1 MNLESDGLSVQCYL
15 RPKPLGKVRR
25 RLQEVRYPSVQ
36 QSVMDLSHN
45 ESARLATDA
54 LLDGGLEAYQQ
65 TLTREGEVDFL
76 SMEEKDYIL
85 AKCRSS
91 EVTEPGEES
100 EGCADRGSTSGE
112 SQTYLPMDTD
122 SNPPELDHGWPVAD
136 WSYHLRGMPSVEVF
150 FQSNRSACMK
160 DLLRNFIRK
169 ATTVLAVVMDTFSDV
184 EILCDILEATTKR
197 NVVVYL
203 LLDHVHLHI
212 FVEMCKNLQITRPH
226 LTKMSIRS
234 VCGQSYCAKSGR
246 KFAGQIKE
254 KFIIV
259 DCAQVLVG
267 SYSFSWLSWQVH
279 RSLAMLIKGGAVKHF
294 DLEFRRL
301 YATSVPVQG
310 IPVTG
315 TLKSLSRFST
325 EASHAR
331 PSPADSSD
339 SNTERDRAA
348 LQHTPPCAPRITA
361 TNIAGQP
368 WPSALQNRQC
378 AATAMQHRFLWW
390 SPQHAAIGPSV
401 RPISGQRTTLLPWT
415 PITSNAR
422 PCARAPLTR
431 HWF

>member
-1 MNLESDGLSVQCYL
+1 H
-15 RPKPLGKVRR
+15 PVRTI
-25 RLQEVRYPSVQ
+25 SS

-203 LLDHVHLHI
+203 LLDHWEMLDLPSI
-212 FVEMCKNLQITRPH
+212 FQ
-226 LTKMSIRS
+226 KMSIRS

-348 LQHTPPCAPRITA
+348 LQHTPPCAPPLVSLSHHLSSKFLMLRPAKLSPSWLSSLIFSGIRSSAIT
-361 TNIAGQP
+361 
-368 WPSALQNRQC
+368 
-378 AATAMQHRFLWW
+378 
-390 SPQHAAIGPSV
+390 
-401 RPISGQRTTLLPWT
+401 
-415 PITSNAR
+415 
-422 PCARAPLTR
+422 
-431 HWF
+431 